1 MEAYYGKRQSG
12 VSLGDHIRRQGMFIG
27 SNTDWEEARLAIIG
41 APMDCTTSFRPGTRF
56 GPGRVREVSEGLEE
70 YSPYLDRSLKDVAF
84 YDVGDISVVFGD
96 VDTTLARVRDVLEET
111 VELGKI
117 PVLIGGEHLV
127 SLPAIEVLADRYEE
141 LKVLQFDAHAD
152 LRDEYLGQ
160 RLSHATVMRRVVERV
175 GAENLYQFG
184 IRSGTAEEF
193 YFGHAKT
200 HFHPDTIL
208 EPLRDSL
215 TELGKDPIYVTIDID
230 VVDPAFAPGTGNPE
244 PAGCTSR
251 ELMEA
256 VHLFG
261 CLNVV
266 GVDIVELS
274 PPLDHA
280 DITAILVAKLVR
292 EILLGIWPK
301 QVAGLPQ
308 AAQKYR

>member
-1 MEAYYGKRQSG
+1 
-12 VSLGDHIRRQGMFIG
+12 
-27 SNTDWEEARLAIIG
+27 
-41 APMDCTTSFRPGTRF
+41 
-56 GPGRVREVSEGLEE
+56 
-70 YSPYLDRSLKDVAF
+70 VAF

-96 VDTTLARVRDVLEET
+96 VDTTLASIKDVLADI
-111 VELGKI
+111 VGLGKI
-117 PVLIGGEHLV
+117 PIMIGGEHLV